1 MTSGPRWGGAL
12 LREGLPDRQTSVE
25 ALKVLAQEVSSGY
38 GPGEMFSRGWTH
50 RDTHT
55 ETHTHTHTQRSPLPG
70 CDALPLSMPT
80 HTHSHERRA
89 ESLAS
94 PRDEA

>member
-38 GPGEMFSRGWTH
+38 GPGEMFSRGW
-50 RDTHT
+50 
-55 ETHTHTHTQRSPLPG
+55 RS
-70 CDALPLSMPT
+70 LSV
-80 HTHSHERRA
+80 SLRA
-89 ESLAS
+89 GSLS
-94 PRDEA
+94 PRWHPWSDPRTCS